1 MDIFFFIIIGVIVF
15 EYVLS
20 FAVRTLNIRALNQ
33 NLPEEFQD
41 VFDNEKYI
49 KSQNYTRTNAK
60 FSYVTATFSLVLGL
74 WFILSGFYNSIDLYA
89 RGFGFNEIITGI
101 VFFGILFIINDIL
114 SLPLSIY
121 RTFVI
126 EERYGFNKTTYKTF
140 ITDKLKQ
147 YFLLV
152 LIGFPFLY
160 LVLLFFDIFKENA
173 WLVVWLLMAVFMV
186 LIQPLF
192 NNFIA
197 PMFNKFT
204 PLDEGPLLEKIK
216 TYLKKVD
223 FPVKKL
229 EVVDGS
235 RRSGHSNAYFSGFGK
250 NKRIALFDTLL
261 EQMDDDEIVA
271 IVAHEVGHYKL
282 KHIQTGMISGIIQT
296 GIMLYLLSLF
306 INNEN
311 LFNVFQVE
319 NVSVYASLVFFSM
332 LYAPISIISG
342 IVSMIISRKNEFSA
356 DSYSAETANLPES
369 LISGL
374 KKLSSENLSN
384 LTPHWLN
391 VFLNYSHP
399 PVLERVNALRD
410 KVLPAN

>member
-1 MDIFFFIIIGVIVF
+1 MDIYFFIIIGVIVF
-15 EYVLS
+15 EYLLS
-20 FAVRTLNIRALNQ
+20 FSVRTLNIRALSSK
-33 NLPEEFQD
+33 LPEEFRD
-41 VFDNEKYI
+41 VYDNEKYI
-49 KSQNYTRTNAK
+49 KSQDYTKTNAK
-60 FSYVTATFSLVLGL
+60 FSYLTSTFSLGLGL
-74 WFILSGFYNSIDLYA
+74 WFILSGFYNSLDLYA

-101 VFFGILFIINDIL
+101 LFFGILFMINDIL

-121 RTFVI
+121 KTFVI
-126 EERYGFNKTTYKTF
+126 EEKYGFNKTTYKTF
-140 ITDKLKQ
+140 ITDKIKQ

-152 LIGFPFLY
+152 LIGFPFIY
-160 LVLLFFDIFKENA
+160 LVLLFFDIFKDNA
-173 WLVVWLLMAVFMV
+173 WLVVWLLMASFMV

-204 PLDEGPLLEKIK
+204 PLEEGPLLEKIK
-216 TYLKKVD
+216 KYLEKVD

-250 NKRIALFDTLL
+250 NKRIALFDTLID
-261 EQMDDDEIVA
+261 QMDDDEIVA

-296 GIMLYLLSLF
+296 GIMLFALSLF
-306 INNEN
+306 VNNEN

-342 IVSMIISRKNEFSA
+342 VVSMIISRRNEFSA
-356 DSYSAETANLPES
+356 DSYSAKTANLPES

-399 PVLERVNALRD
+399 PVLDRVNALKS
-410 KVLPAN
+410 KVS

>member
-1 MDIFFFIIIGVIVF
+1 MDIYFFIIIGVIVF
-15 EYVLS
+15 EYLLS
-20 FAVRTLNIRALNQ
+20 FSVRTLNIRALSSK
-33 NLPEEFQD
+33 LPEEFRD
-41 VFDNEKYI
+41 VYDNEKYI
-49 KSQNYTRTNAK
+49 KSQDYTKTNAK
-60 FSYVTATFSLVLGL
+60 FSYLTSTFSLGLGL
-74 WFILSGFYNSIDLYA
+74 WFILSGFYNSLDLYA
-89 RGFGFNEIITGI
+89 RSFGFNEIITGI
-101 VFFGILFIINDIL
+101 LFFGILFMINDIL

-121 RTFVI
+121 KTFVI
-126 EERYGFNKTTYKTF
+126 EEKYGFNKTTYKTF
-140 ITDKLKQ
+140 ITDKIKQ

-160 LVLLFFDIFKENA
+160 LVLLFFDIFKDNA
-173 WLVVWLLMAVFMV
+173 WLVVWLLMASFMV

-204 PLDEGPLLEKIK
+204 PLEEGPLLEKIK
-216 TYLKKVD
+216 KYLKKVD

-250 NKRIALFDTLL
+250 NKRIALFDTLID
-261 EQMDDDEIVA
+261 QMDDDEIVA

-296 GIMLYLLSLF
+296 GIMLFALSLF
-306 INNEN
+306 VNNEN

-342 IVSMIISRKNEFSA
+342 VVSMIISRRNEFSA
-356 DSYSAETANLPES
+356 DSYSAKTANLPES

-399 PVLERVNALRD
+399 PVLDRVNALKS
-410 KVLPAN
+410 KVS

>member
-1 MDIFFFIIIGVIVF
+1 MDIYFFIIIGVIVF
-15 EYVLS
+15 EYLLS
-20 FAVRTLNIRALNQ
+20 FSVRTLNIRALSSK
-33 NLPEEFQD
+33 LPEEFKD
-41 VFDNEKYI
+41 VYDNEKYI
-49 KSQNYTRTNAK
+49 KSQDYTKTNAK
-60 FSYVTATFSLVLGL
+60 YSYLTSTFSLGLGL
-74 WFILSGFYNSIDLYA
+74 WFILSGFYNSLDLYA

-101 VFFGILFIINDIL
+101 LFFGILFMINDIL

-121 RTFVI
+121 KTFVI
-126 EERYGFNKTTYKTF
+126 EEKYGFNKTTYKTF
-140 ITDKLKQ
+140 VTDKIKQ

-173 WLVVWLLMAVFMV
+173 WLVVWLLMASFMV

-204 PLDEGPLLEKIK
+204 PLEEGPLLEKIK
-216 TYLKKVD
+216 KYLEKVD

-250 NKRIALFDTLL
+250 NKRIALFDTLI

-296 GIMLYLLSLF
+296 GIMLFALSLF
-306 INNEN
+306 VNNEN

-342 IVSMIISRKNEFSA
+342 VVSMIISRRNEFSA
-356 DSYSAETANLPES
+356 DSYSAKTANLPES

-399 PVLERVNALRD
+399 PVLDRVNALKS
-410 KVLPAN
+410 KVS

>member
-1 MDIFFFIIIGVIVF
+1 MDIYFFIIIGVIVF
-15 EYVLS
+15 EYLLS
-20 FAVRTLNIRALNQ
+20 FSVRTLNIRALSSK
-33 NLPEEFQD
+33 LPEEFKD
-41 VFDNEKYI
+41 VYDNEKYI
-49 KSQNYTRTNAK
+49 KSQDYTKTNAK
-60 FSYVTATFSLVLGL
+60 FSYLTSTFSLGLGL
-74 WFILSGFYNSIDLYA
+74 WFILSGFYNSLDLYA

-101 VFFGILFIINDIL
+101 LFFGILFMINDIL
-114 SLPLSIY
+114 GLPLSIY
-121 RTFVI
+121 KTFVI
-126 EERYGFNKTTYKTF
+126 EEKYGFNKTTYKTF
-140 ITDKLKQ
+140 ITDKIQ
-147 YFLLV
+147 QNFLLV

-160 LVLLFFDIFKENA
+160 LVLLFFDIFRENA
-173 WLVVWLLMAVFMV
+173 WLVVWLLMASFMV

-204 PLDEGPLLEKIK
+204 PLEEGPLLEKIK
-216 TYLKKVD
+216 KYLEKVD

-250 NKRIALFDTLL
+250 NKRIALFDTLI

-296 GIMLYLLSLF
+296 GIMLFALSLF
-306 INNEN
+306 VNNEN

-342 IVSMIISRKNEFSA
+342 VVSMIISRRNEFSA
-356 DSYSAETANLPES
+356 DSYSAKTANLPES

-399 PVLERVNALRD
+399 PVLDRVNALKS
-410 KVLPAN
+410 KVS

>member
-15 EYVLS
+15 EYLLS
-20 FAVRTLNIRALNQ
+20 FAVRTLNIRALSA
-33 NLPEEFQD
+33 NLPNEFED
-41 VFDNEKYI
+41 VYDNKKYV
-49 KSQNYTRTNAK
+49 KSQNYTKTNAK
-60 FSYVTATFSLVLGL
+60 FSYLTSTFSFVLGL

-89 RGFGFNEIITGI
+89 REYGFNEIITGI
-101 VFFGILFIINDIL
+101 LFFGILFMINDIL

-126 EERYGFNKTTYKTF
+126 EEKYGFNKTTYKTF
-140 ITDKLKQ
+140 ITDKFKQ
-147 YFLLV
+147 YFLLA
-152 LIGFPFLY
+152 LIGLPFLY

-216 TYLKKVD
+216 KYLKKVD

-296 GIMLYLLSLF
+296 GIMLFVLSLF
-306 INNEN
+306 VNNEN

-332 LYAPISIISG
+332 LYAPISIVSG
-342 IVSMIISRKNEFSA
+342 VVSMIISRKNEFSA
-356 DSYSAETANLPES
+356 DSYSAQTAELPNS

-399 PVLERVNALRD
+399 PVLDRVNALKQ
-410 KVLPAN
+410 KV

>member
-1 MDIFFFIIIGVIVF
+1 MDIYFFIIIGVIVF
-15 EYVLS
+15 EYLLS
-20 FAVRTLNIRALNQ
+20 FSVRTLNIRALSSK
-33 NLPEEFQD
+33 LPEEFRD
-41 VFDNEKYI
+41 VYDNEKYI
-49 KSQNYTRTNAK
+49 KSQDYTKTNAK
-60 FSYVTATFSLVLGL
+60 FSYLTSTFSLGLGL
-74 WFILSGFYNSIDLYA
+74 WFILSGFYNFLDLYA
-89 RGFGFNEIITGI
+89 RSFGFNEIITGI
-101 VFFGILFIINDIL
+101 LFFGILFMINDIL

-121 RTFVI
+121 KTFVI
-126 EERYGFNKTTYKTF
+126 EEKYGFNKTTYKTF
-140 ITDKLKQ
+140 ITDKIKQ

-160 LVLLFFDIFKENA
+160 LVLLFFDIFKDNA
-173 WLVVWLLMAVFMV
+173 WLVVWLLMASFMV

-204 PLDEGPLLEKIK
+204 PLEEGPLLEKIK
-216 TYLKKVD
+216 KYLEKVD

-250 NKRIALFDTLL
+250 NKRIALFDTLI

-296 GIMLYLLSLF
+296 GIMLFTLSLF
-306 INNEN
+306 VNNEN

-342 IVSMIISRKNEFSA
+342 VVSMIISRRNEFSA
-356 DSYSAETANLPES
+356 DSYSAKTANLPES

-399 PVLERVNALRD
+399 PVLDRVNALKS
-410 KVLPAN
+410 KVS

>member
-1 MDIFFFIIIGVIVF
+1 MDIYFFIIIGVIVF
-15 EYVLS
+15 EYLLS
-20 FAVRTLNIRALNQ
+20 FSVRTLNIRALSSK
-33 NLPEEFQD
+33 LPEEFRD
-41 VFDNEKYI
+41 VYDNEKYI
-49 KSQNYTRTNAK
+49 KSQDYTKTNAK
-60 FSYVTATFSLVLGL
+60 FSYLTSTFTLVLGL
-74 WFILSGFYNSIDLYA
+74 WFILSGFYNSLDLYA
-89 RGFGFNEIITGI
+89 RDFGFNEIITGI
-101 VFFGILFIINDIL
+101 LFFGILFVINDIL

-121 RTFVI
+121 KTFII
-126 EERYGFNKTTYKTF
+126 EEKYGFNKTTYKTF
-140 ITDKLKQ
+140 ITDKIKQ

-160 LVLLFFDIFKENA
+160 LVLLFFDIFKDNA
-173 WLVVWLLMAVFMV
+173 WLVVWLLMASFMV

-204 PLDEGPLLEKIK
+204 PLEEGPLLEKIK
-216 TYLKKVD
+216 KYLEKVD

-250 NKRIALFDTLL
+250 NKRIALFDTLI

-296 GIMLYLLSLF
+296 GIMLFALSLF
-306 INNEN
+306 VNNEN

-342 IVSMIISRKNEFSA
+342 VVSMIISRRNEFSA
-356 DSYSAETANLPES
+356 DSYSAKTANLPES

-399 PVLERVNALRD
+399 PVLDRVNALKS
-410 KVLPAN
+410 KVS

>member
-140 ITDKLKQ
+140 ITDKVKQ

-160 LVLLFFDIFKENA
+160 LVLLFFDIFNENA

-204 PLDEGPLLEKIK
+204 PLEKGPLLEKIK

-342 IVSMIISRKNEFSA
+342 VVSMIISRKNEFSA